1 MKRKLVAMIVMVM
14 FLVIGCAGIQFTPP
28 TQDFLMKA
36 TAIKLG
42 CELAKKNPEI
52 IPKVN
57 LYAEV
62 VKNKGMSLDVMKIAE
77 DFITSEVKDPADKLI
92 LEELMKMMVI
102 DVNAPD
108 FDLGRIQTVFD
119 GFVLGVNL
127 VR

>member
-1 MKRKLVAMIVMVM
+1 
-14 FLVIGCAGIQFTPP
+14 
-28 TQDFLMKA
+28 MKA

-52 IPKVN
+52 VSKVN

-62 VKNKGMSLDVMKIAE
+62 VKSKGMSFDAMKIAE
-77 DFITSEVKDPADKLI
+77 DFIVSEIKDPADKLI
-92 LEELMKMMVI
+92 LGELMKMIVV
-102 DVNAPD
+102 DTKAPD
-108 FDLGRIQTVFD
+108 FDLGKIQIAID